1 MSSEE
6 SSRDLVIQCLD
17 AGACECL
24 SKPVRHND
32 LATVL
37 EHIRQRMS
45 GSNGKIGAPV
55 DAVGAVGSLSSG
67 EAAGN
72 SGSNKDPASGGAMEG
87 ANGSGRAGSRGERS
101 GSGEEDGG
109 RANRRPGSGGDAS
122 GAGSGAGGGSGGGSG
137 SNGSGGGTDGSGSNG
152 RGEEQSSAGSRSLR
166 PPAALHL
173 PVGGPSSNYHSS
185 EGASDTSS
193 RAHFANNLK
202 VKGVLDPPPFTNL
215 ASTTPPSA
223 AAEKQGSEGEEDEIG
238 GSGGEGSPDTDEQ
251 DRENGQ
257 RRDEDEVME
266 EQGEIDEEPP
276 RSQMPNG
283 GNRILP
289 RGLLE
294 LAHLGNCREQEAH
307 ALAVQQQK
315 SYHAVVED
323 EAAAR
328 HQKMMA
334 TQNAASRGSLKHSN
348 SCSAF
353 SAFGVPGDMEE
364 ASYYNRFPH
373 ELAGHPHGPHGRPL
387 HPAGHPYGH
396 PRPPH
401 MEGHP
406 SHYGH
411 HPVHQAPPPHYAH
424 HPPPFPYPMM
434 HPMMHGWGG
443 MGLGGMPRMPPGIRP
458 GGMPSG
464 MSSHMTNYY
473 NQAAMQM
480 VRTASTLPSTPGP
493 FPLSL
498 PPGPNNFR
506 ELQFQRHPQAIPRH
520 HS

>member
-24 SKPVRHND
+24 SKPVRPND
-32 LATVL
+32 LATLL
-37 EHIRQRMS
+37 EHVRQRIS
-45 GSNGKIGAPV
+45 GSNGQIGVPGEGA
-55 DAVGAVGSLSSG
+55 AAVGSLSSG

-87 ANGSGRAGSRGERS
+87 VNGSGNAGSRGERS

-109 RANRRPGSGGDAS
+109 RPNRGNRPGSGGDAS

-173 PVGGPSSNYHSS
+173 PLGGPSSNYHSS

-202 VKGVLDPPPFTNL
+202 VKGVLDPPPFSNL

-251 DRENGQ
+251 DRENDQ
-257 RRDEDEVME
+257 RGDEDEVME
-266 EQGEIDEEPP
+266 EVDEREPQ
-276 RSQMPNG
+276 RSQMPTG
-283 GNRILP
+283 GNRVLP

-328 HQKMMA
+328 HQKMIA
-334 TQNAASRGSLKHSN
+334 TQNAPRGSLKHSN

-364 ASYYNRFPH
+364 AAYYNRFQH

-387 HPAGHPYGH
+387 HPGSHPYSH

-401 MEGHP
+401 MDGHP
-406 SHYGH
+406 PHYGH

-424 HPPPFPYPMM
+424 HPPPYPYSMV
-434 HPMMHGWGG
+434 HPMMHAWGG
-443 MGLGGMPRMPPGIRP
+443 MGLGGMPRMPHGMTPGA
-458 GGMPSG
+458 MN
-464 MSSHMTNYY
+464 SHMSNYY

-480 VRTASTLPSTPGP
+480 VRAASTLPSIPG
-493 FPLSL
+493 S
-498 PPGPNNFR
+498 PPPDSSSRVFC
-506 ELQFQRHPQAIPRH
+506 
-520 HS
+520 